1 MYQQLAHA
9 SLQTG
14 QANLSDILAVL
25 NLDDPQEIREH
36 LKAAE
41 QKKTEQL
48 QQQQQV
54 EQQAAMEQL
63 EKQREI
69 ALELEDLQTEHKKEI
84 IKVQEREKR
93 KTFVVSNIA
102 LGASYNPDVD
112 KNKDGVNDF
121 VQTAW
126 HMLQELEAQ
135 QNMTIE
141 SGDVAPEG
149 TPELFGKGKK
159 VTKKMVEDLATQ

>member
-1 MYQQLAHA
+1 MIKSLYQPAMQNGA
-9 SLQTG
+9 SL
-14 QANLSDILAVL
+14 LDIA
-25 NLDDPQEIREH
+25 EIMTLENVSEIKNRLE
-36 LKAAE
+36 KIE
-41 QKKTEQL
+41 QKRMEQMQA
-48 QQQQQV
+48 QQQA

-63 EKQREI
+63 EKQRKI

-149 TPELFGKGKK
+149 TPELFGKGKN
-159 VTKKMVEDLATQ
+159 VTEKMVEDLATQ